1 MGWASPDAEPSPTS
15 NSKPIAKVS
24 SFARTTGKPPSN
36 FTSREI
42 LILCFLKGGADEK
55 GQRGDAEEP
64 LIILEGRT
72 DNEISPNDWSG
83 MLLPGNGNQLRLPYH
98 LLLTKCLWMLVVSLA
113 ISVPNLADVLD
124 LVGCASGT
132 LIAFVLP
139 GLFSLQIRGYSTQG
153 ALLLGVGGLVG
164 TIGTIFSL
172 KKLLTD
178 LVPH

>member
-1 MGWASPDAEPSPTS
+1 MFLQYPDVL
-15 NSKPIAKVS
+15 PIDLAKFLLS
-24 SFARTTGKPPSN
+24 LTMLLTFPLPF
-36 FTSREI
+36 FTCREI
-42 LILCFLKGGADEK
+42 LIVCFLKGGADGK

-64 LIILEGRT
+64 LIILEGRA
-72 DNEISPNDWSG
+72 DNEADSNHNDSG
-83 MLLPGNGNQLRLPYH
+83 MLLPGNGNQLRLAYH
-98 LLLTKCLWMLVVSLA
+98 ILLTTCLWMLVVSLA
-113 ISVPNLADVLD
+113 ILVPNLADVLD